1 MQYIVSIGV
10 NELQVP
16 DVWLDLLM
24 CVFRCTGVDAEAARR
39 EEEDCMM
46 ADANRWLQ
54 NNNIEDNV
62 HPKTGATALHV
73 AAAKGYINVMK
84 WVGWQLG

>member
-1 MQYIVSIGV
+1 M
-10 NELQVP
+10 
-16 DVWLDLLM
+16 
-24 CVFRCTGVDAEAARR
+24 DAEAARR

-73 AAAKGYINVMK
+73 AAAKGYVNVMK
-84 WVGWQLG
+84 WVG

>member
-1 MQYIVSIGV
+1 MFCC
-10 NELQVP
+10 P
-16 DVWLDLLM
+16 
-24 CVFRCTGVDAEAARR
+24 GVDAEAARR

-73 AAAKGYINVMK
+73 AAAKGYVNVMK